1 LQAAKLFKS
10 LPWRRRSRG
19 IWERRQTDRYRGEK
33 EEQRIGNG
41 ERRERIQG
49 DTWNLHACRVCV
61 RCGVAPCLG
70 PQKNGFGYYRST
82 TGFMAFEP
90 SRCDDR
96 VGELEA
102 VLVYSFSCSFSID
115 EFRGLKKTKSVGF
128 RRLYGLA

>member
-1 LQAAKLFKS
+1 MELARLSCLCAM
-10 LPWRRRSRG
+10 RRCPVS
-19 IWERRQTDRYRGEK
+19 WS
-33 EEQRIGNG
+33 
-41 ERRERIQG
+41 
-49 DTWNLHACRVCV
+49 A
-61 RCGVAPCLG
+61 
-70 PQKNGFGYYRST
+70 KNGFGYYRST